1 MHLRLGTAIFVTS
14 VSMMGV
20 AFAQSIDAPTP
31 TPNSSQHIGKALPQ
45 QDVHPDE
52 HLAIPMFPNGWTRSV
67 TQSGSI
73 EVSEYMPQNQTASTW
88 RDKITLE
95 IHHGSNTL
103 PLDAYQRR
111 ALGQVRENCDG
122 ILEGKLQTGMNN
134 GFPAAY
140 WMLGCK
146 RDRRGNW
153 GELRYTK
160 AIQGGDTLYLLS
172 RSWRTPVYAED
183 GPPLPPSVINEA
195 RDILGSAVVCAPSA
209 GQHPCPAGDR
219 PAASGP

>member
-1 MHLRLGTAIFVTS
+1 MRLRLGPLLIVATIFTAGS
-14 VSMMGV
+14 
-20 AFAQSIDAPTP
+20 AFAQSIGAPTP
-31 TPNSSQHIGKALPQ
+31 TPGGSQHLGKTVPQ
-45 QDVHPDE
+45 RDVHPDE
-52 HLAIPMFPNGWTRSV
+52 HLAIPMFPTGWTRSV

-73 EVSEYMPQNQTASTW
+73 EISEYMPQSQTATTW

-111 ALGQVRENCDG
+111 ALGQVRENCEG
-122 ILEGKLQTGMNN
+122 IFEGKLQTGVNN

-146 RDRRGNW
+146 RDKRGNW

-172 RSWRTPVYAED
+172 RAWRTPMYGD
-183 GPPLPPSVINEA
+183 SGPQLPPSVIDEA
-195 RDILGSAVVCAPSA
+195 RNFLGSSVVCVPTA
-209 GQHPCPAGDR
+209 GQHPCPAGDKSLEPR
-219 PAASGP
+219 P